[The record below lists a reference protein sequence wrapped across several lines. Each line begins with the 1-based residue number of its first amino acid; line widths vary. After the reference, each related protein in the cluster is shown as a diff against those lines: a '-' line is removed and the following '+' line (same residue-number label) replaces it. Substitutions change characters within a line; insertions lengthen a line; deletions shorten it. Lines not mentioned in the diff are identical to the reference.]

1 MEKTTKRKIGYIK
14 PNKDV
19 RAFLEQNHPTMLAE
33 KYHRLNK
40 QDAKFYES
48 LKNPIT
54 PTAKQVIDWLKSHPF
69 FAWGRMCDHLGIDK
83 GNFSRTLNTGTP
95 GITEKNAAKIAGVI
109 SKYGFCG

>member
-1 MEKTTKRKIGYIK
+1 MFVIIYLCFMEKTTKRKIGYK
-14 PNKDV
+14 PPQVGYDQHKKGSESPGPCKV
-19 RAFLEQNHPTMLAE
+19 VFRHYE
-33 KYHRLNK
+33 KPVKAMATR
-40 QDAKFYES
+40 
-48 LKNPIT
+48 
-54 PTAKQVIDWLKSHPF
+54 VIDWLKSHPF